1 MEESIVTAE
10 FISREDVLNICLGGQ
25 GGSGVAA
32 CLSEEQRRQNGKLA
46 AQKLRGRTKQTHQYL
61 KAMGEKTR
69 ERFSQMSEEQRK
81 KHAEKS
87 LSWMHDESKKKISIS
102 KRTQRLTGR
111 NKSNDL
117 SRAAQAEKIS
127 GAKNGAAKLARDRL
141 KLLKEIPLTQLPK
154 YLFAK
159 KYDVNKQLA
168 AINQLLNSDIT
179 QGEAAKLSG
188 MPVSSFNALV
198 AKIVQWAELHINSSL
213 LNGEKFY
220 ATASGTSDT
229 NPGDAR

>member
-1 MEESIVTAE
+1 
-10 FISREDVLNICLGGQ
+10 
-25 GGSGVAA
+25 
-32 CLSEEQRRQNGKLA
+32 
-46 AQKLRGRTKQTHQYL
+46 
-61 KAMGEKTR
+61 
-69 ERFSQMSEEQRK
+69 MSEEQRK

-87 LSWMHDESKKKISIS
+87 LSWLHDESKKKISIS

-188 MPVSSFNALV
+188 MPVSSFNAMV